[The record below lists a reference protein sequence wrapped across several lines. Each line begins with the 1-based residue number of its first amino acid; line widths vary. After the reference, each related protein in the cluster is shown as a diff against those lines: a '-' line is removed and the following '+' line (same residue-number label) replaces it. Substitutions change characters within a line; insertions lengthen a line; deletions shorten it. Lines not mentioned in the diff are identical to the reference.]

1 MNDARWPAPA
11 KINLFLHITGR
22 RPDGYHLLQSAFQF
36 LDYGDALRFTPRDD
50 GVIRLTTPLPG
61 VPEQRDLTVRA
72 AGLLQELAG
81 SRSPGVD
88 IAVDKR
94 LPMGAGLGG
103 GSSDAATTLLVLNR
117 LWELNLAEAR
127 LAELGL
133 QLGADV
139 PVFIQ
144 GQAAWAEGVGELLT
158 PIAMAEPWYVVVVP
172 ACHVSTAEIFAV
184 PELTRN
190 APPLTIPAFL
200 SGAGS
205 NVCEA
210 VVCQRYPE
218 VGRALAWLSD
228 YAPAR
233 MSGTG
238 AAVFAA
244 FADRARAQSVA
255 EAVPAPWS
263 VFTAQGC
270 NRSPLHERLRAL
282 ESRLRKTGEGRL
294 RRV

>member
-1 MNDARWPAPA
+1 MKEASWPAPA
-11 KINLFLHITGR
+11 KINLFLHVIGR
-22 RPDGYHLLQSAFQF
+22 RPDGYHLLQTAFQF

-61 VPEQRDLTVRA
+61 VPEHRDLTVRA
-72 AGLLQELAG
+72 AGLLQGLG
-81 SRSPGVD
+81 GGRSLGVD

-139 PVFIQ
+139 PVFVQ
-144 GQAAWAEGVGELLT
+144 GQAAWAEGVGEQLT
-158 PIAMAEPWYVVVVP
+158 PIAVAEPWYVVVVP
-172 ACHVSTAEIFAV
+172 PCHVSTAEIFAA

-218 VGRALAWLSD
+218 VGRALAWLGD

-263 VFTAQGC
+263 VFTARGC
-270 NRSPLHERLRAL
+270 NRSPLHERLIRAA
-282 ESRLRKTGEGRL
+282 
-294 RRV
+294 